1 MSAEGDIT
9 MQASGSSLRSESLVA
24 GSGIPRA
31 RPFVKWAGGKRSLAA
46 RIWEQAPTDFGDYH
60 EPFVGGGSVFFAM
73 PERTG
78 KAYLSDVNRELITA
92 YQVIRDDAEGLIVA
106 LQEHAH
112 NHHADEGYY
121 LRVRAQE
128 PEAPLQMAAR
138 FIYLN
143 KTCYNGLY
151 RVNRAGKFNV
161 PKGSYQNPRICD
173 AEGLRQASTA
183 LAHADVNVETFDSI
197 APEAGD
203 FVYCDPPYDGTFTG
217 YVPGGFGDTE
227 QELLRD
233 TAADWGQRGV
243 RVMISNSDTRRIRD
257 LYAGSPFRI
266 HEVLAPRF
274 INSDGEGRG
283 RVVELLITTYD

>member
-1 MSAEGDIT
+1 M
-9 MQASGSSLRSESLVA
+9 
-24 GSGIPRA
+24 
-31 RPFVKWAGGKRSLAA
+31 GGR
-46 RIWEQAPTDFGDYH
+46 RYF
-60 EPFVGGGSVFFAM
+60 
-73 PERTG
+73 
-78 KAYLSDVNRELITA
+78 LSDVNFDLINT
-92 YQVIRDDAEGLIVA
+92 YQVIQGDVEPLISRLQLHAQKHSSDYYYEIRSQHALDDRIEI
-106 LQEHAH
+106 
-112 NHHADEGYY
+112 
-121 LRVRAQE
+121 
-128 PEAPLQMAAR
+128 AAR

>member
-1 MSAEGDIT
+1 MSTEGDIT
-9 MQASGSSLRSESLVA
+9 VQASGSSLRSEPLGA
-24 GSGIPRA
+24 GTSIPRA

-46 RIWEQAPTDFGDYH
+46 RIWEQAPADFGDYY

-92 YQVIRDDAEGLIVA
+92 YKVIRDDVEGLIVA
-106 LQEHAH
+106 LKEHVH

-121 LRVRAQE
+121 LRVRVQE
-128 PEAPLQMAAR
+128 PEAPLQVAAR

-161 PKGSYQNPRICD
+161 PKGSYKNPRICD

-183 LAHADVNVETFDSI
+183 LAQADVSVETFDSV
-197 APEAGD
+197 APDVGD
-203 FVYCDPPYDGTFTG
+203 FVYSDPPYDGTFTG
-217 YVPGGFGDTE
+217 YVPGGFGETE

-233 TAADWGQRGV
+233 TSAHRGLRGV
-243 RVMISNSDTRRIRD
+243 RVMISNSDTPRIRD
-257 LYAGSPFRI
+257 LYDGSIFRI
-266 HEVLAPRF
+266 HKVQAPRF

>member
-1 MSAEGDIT
+1 
-9 MQASGSSLRSESLVA
+9 MQVFGSSLRSEPLMA
-24 GSGIPRA
+24 GPGIPRA

-73 PERTG
+73 PERIG

-92 YQVIRDDAEGLIVA
+92 YTVIRDDVENLIDA
-106 LQEHAH
+106 LQKHARG
-112 NHHADEGYY
+112 HHADEGYY

-128 PEAPLQMAAR
+128 PEAPLQVAAR

-151 RVNRAGKFNV
+151 RVNSEGKFNV
-161 PKGSYQNPRICD
+161 PKGSYQNPGICD

-183 LAHADVNVETFDSI
+183 LAYVDVKEQSF
-197 APEAGD
+197 EATEPSDGD
-203 FVYCDPPYDGTFTG
+203 FVYCDPPYDGTFTS
-217 YVPGGFGDTE
+217 YAPGGFGDV
-227 QELLRD
+227 QQKLLRD
-233 TAADWGQRGV
+233 TAVRWRNNGV
-243 RVMISNSDTRRIRD
+243 SVMISNSDTSLIKELYDNRSLFRVRRVR
-257 LYAGSPFRI
+257 
-266 HEVLAPRF
+266 APRY

-283 RVVELLITTYD
+283 SVEELLVTTYD